1 MFTVLIFG
9 RNTQYLHM
17 AKDLYDWQAKGFSEI
32 YEHTRESAAIS
43 AISAKAPDLLVV
55 DAQAPCMAQM
65 AFLHRARLL
74 APQMRVILLTS
85 QKDFS
90 VAQAAFDLRVDALL
104 VWSELDAEIF
114 SSRVDRVVSELD
126 EMIHRRGIVKRQLFR
141 DILKGKIPTEEESEK
156 YFELPVKHP
165 QYVMI
170 RINRDTPYRVL
181 GNENT
186 PFVGYY
192 AVNWHSCNFPSNLV
206 YIATV
211 NTYMHSW
218 CTLLWLKRNNS
229 AAQTQAMT
237 YTTAVMLQ
245 KTFKQQFQDTVSV
258 VYSQPFSD
266 FRDVI
271 GIVNRMDE
279 CLALQRYYGKAQIN
293 SILDFAPMH
302 TMNESWLQGRL
313 TGLDA
318 ALNAGDRAE
327 TVRQITLLFSVLR
340 SDLINPVFL
349 PVVCERLLDLLRAYC
364 KKKHIM
370 AAYNE
375 WVGSQIHANDKYSL
389 DDITI
394 WFCEAIPLFL
404 EQKHPELQSGQAQ
417 KIQRIIDYVEQNYA
431 ITENV
436 PELAAKFHISGDYL
450 RHLFTEETGEKITA
464 FITRVKIEKSKS
476 LLESGR
482 FRINEVAGM
491 VGFNSTQYFGT
502 VFHKQTGM
510 TPREYLAN
518 HAAKIT
524 AVP

>member
-1 MFTVLIFG
+1 
-9 RNTQYLHM
+9 
-17 AKDLYDWQAKGFSEI
+17 
-32 YEHTRESAAIS
+32 
-43 AISAKAPDLLVV
+43 
-55 DAQAPCMAQM
+55 
-65 AFLHRARLL
+65 
-74 APQMRVILLTS
+74 
-85 QKDFS
+85 
-90 VAQAAFDLRVDALL
+90 
-104 VWSELDAEIF
+104 
-114 SSRVDRVVSELD
+114 
-126 EMIHRRGIVKRQLFR
+126 
-141 DILKGKIPTEEESEK
+141 
-156 YFELPVKHP
+156 
-165 QYVMI
+165 
-170 RINRDTPYRVL
+170 
-181 GNENT
+181 
-186 PFVGYY
+186 
-192 AVNWHSCNFPSNLV
+192 
-206 YIATV
+206 
-211 NTYMHSW
+211 MHSW

-313 TGLDA
+313 TGLDE
-318 ALNAGDRAE
+318 ALNAGNRAE

-450 RHLFTEETGEKITA
+450 RHLFKEETGEKITA

>member
-313 TGLDA
+313 TGLDEE
-318 ALNAGDRAE
+318 LNAGRS
-327 TVRQITLLFSVLR
+327 RCCSLFCGV
-340 SDLINPVFL
+340 I
-349 PVVCERLLDLLRAYC
+349 
-364 KKKHIM
+364 
-370 AAYNE
+370 
-375 WVGSQIHANDKYSL
+375 
-389 DDITI
+389 
-394 WFCEAIPLFL
+394 
-404 EQKHPELQSGQAQ
+404 
-417 KIQRIIDYVEQNYA
+417 
-431 ITENV
+431 
-436 PELAAKFHISGDYL
+436 
-450 RHLFTEETGEKITA
+450 
-464 FITRVKIEKSKS
+464 
-476 LLESGR
+476 
-482 FRINEVAGM
+482 
-491 VGFNSTQYFGT
+491 
-502 VFHKQTGM
+502 
-510 TPREYLAN
+510 
-518 HAAKIT
+518 
-524 AVP
+524 